1 MIYYQKPLRLDINR
15 TLKRREGGVFSFL
28 FPRKSA
34 NVFQNNL
41 TCSGCFSVI
50 TISSNTQS
58 KCVCEL
64 LYNSQVIS
72 LSQKKVVE
80 QLRKELLVKQE
91 PELKPQTFP
100 ATADGKTVLLT
111 AACPP
116 SQPPTGP
123 PHNQGAPQV
132 PLYAPITAQFL
143 DKRLERLYTRRLF
156 AVEYLPTTSET

>member
-1 MIYYQKPLRLDINR
+1 MIYYQKLLRLDINR
-15 TLKRREGGVFSFL
+15 TLKRRGEGGVVFSFL
-28 FPRKSA
+28 FPRKGA
-34 NVFQNNL
+34 YVCFRTILEQN
-41 TCSGCFSVI
+41 

-58 KCVCEL
+58 KCECEW
-64 LYNSQVIS
+64 LYNFPVIS

-111 AACPP
+111 PACSP

-132 PLYAPITAQFL
+132 PLYTPNTTQFL
-143 DKRLERLYTRRLF
+143 DMCR
-156 AVEYLPTTSET
+156 TTLHSKVVCSGIFTHYR

>member
-1 MIYYQKPLRLDINR
+1 MIYYQKLLRLDINR
-15 TLKRREGGVFSFL
+15 TLKRRGL
-28 FPRKSA
+28 FIFISKKKCVC
-34 NVFQNNL
+34 VFQNNL
-41 TCSGCFSVI
+41 TCSGCVSVI

-58 KCVCEL
+58 KCECEW
-64 LYNSQVIS
+64 LYNFPVIS

-111 AACPP
+111 PACSP

-132 PLYAPITAQFL
+132 PLYTPNTNQFL
-143 DKRLERLYTRRLF
+143 DTRVERLYTQRQF
-156 AVEYLPTTSET
+156 AVEYLPTTDET